1 MKSHYCFIA
10 SCICA
15 ILLFP
20 LTAEKNPCKKFSVEI
35 WKGIKGVQESE
46 QSVLFASIPE
56 KNNGTAV
63 IICPGGSYHHLGMY
77 NEGHK
82 SAQWF
87 NSLGAAT
94 FNFRYRV
101 AEGGCH
107 YPCQLEDIERAVLLV
122 REHAA
127 EYGIDPHKIGVIG
140 FSAGGHLALMSGAF
154 SQKYNELEKFGIKT
168 DVSLRPDFVIPIY
181 PVVSM
186 RDDIAN
192 VWSRKSLLGRDMSDE
207 RKLQFSM
214 ENQIPDDMPP
224 CYVLACR
231 DDPVVQFENSVLLC
245 KSLEAKKIP
254 YRFAVYDKG
263 GHGFG
268 MLTNSY
274 IMKTYHWNDDLEQW
288 LSSIGFLP

>member
-1 MKSHYCFIA
+1 MAANMYFFSNHTAQEAAYKY
-10 SCICA
+10 
-15 ILLFP
+15 LF
-20 LTAEKNPCKKFSVEI
+20 LFFSFFFLVFSSYFAYAEKNPCKKFSVEI

-127 EYGIDPHKIGVIG
+127 EYRIDPHKIGVIG

-154 SQKYNELEKFGIKT
+154 SQKYNELEKVGIKT
-168 DVSLRPDFVIPIY
+168 DVSLRPDCVIPIY

-186 RDDIAN
+186 RDDILY
-192 VWSRKSLLGRDMSDE
+192 VYSRKSMLGKDMIAE
-207 RKLQFSM
+207 RTEQLSM
-214 ENQIPDDMPP
+214 ETQIPDDMPP
-224 CYVLACR
+224 TYILACR

-245 KSLEAKKIP
+245 QSLETKNIP
-254 YRFAVYDKG
+254 YRFVVYDKG
-263 GHGFG
+263 GHR
-268 MLTNSY
+268 S
-274 IMKTYHWNDDLEQW
+274 
-288 LSSIGFLP
+288 